1 MKVSNEISD
10 SSGGGTGNAE
20 NVGPEVKRLPK
31 DAHVMASILR
41 DMGIVEWEPR
51 VINQLME
58 FSYNYVTT
66 VIGKYQIWCQIE
78 NQQSPVYDMK

>member
-1 MKVSNEISD
+1 MKVSNEISE

-41 DMGIVEWEPR
+41 DMGIVEWELSCR
-51 VINQLME
+51 
-58 FSYNYVTT
+58 
-66 VIGKYQIWCQIE
+66 GKLDAREVEGGYE
-78 NQQSPVYDMK
+78 NR